1 MYFTS
6 TKYSRRARSSNHISD
21 SSNGAEVWRVTHCIT
36 IIWTNHH
43 NLYALCNW
51 CNLMIIYIN
60 SLTAHYSIIYAFE
73 SRSHSMECVRVP
85 KIPERSVCTRFQ
97 ESKHV
102 QEPIVIT
109 FICLPDMF
117 DFFILSLS
125 LNKKSLLSISKAST
139 KTVLLIHSQKKVV
152 WAEHRSPFS
161 GCHRIETKPITQTLF
176 ICV

>member
-85 KIPERSVCTRFQ
+85 KIPEHSVCTRFQ

-117 DFFILSLS
+117 DFFILFLSLS
-125 LNKKSLLSISKAST
+125 LSIRNHSYRFPKRALKQFFWFTLRKKWSGLNITARSRGAIESKRN
-139 KTVLLIHSQKKVV
+139 Q
-152 WAEHRSPFS
+152 
-161 GCHRIETKPITQTLF
+161 
-176 ICV
+176 